1 MLSLHHYFSQHF
13 GHYNV
18 CLICGG
24 QSGIWT
30 DVLPS
35 TLVFPYLLSFYNHFI
50 FIVAHLLFMLSS
62 HDSDR
67 TVRQKELQCIFC
79 IWCTDSWHY
88 VSEGAYYGLK
98 LQVENKVK
106 GCELCMYA
114 LLYGYNPVYTPLV
127 CVYSVHTLF
136 NLRNTTYLHTQC
148 RSPHV
153 FAIGKMSKK
162 ERQSSLV
169 IRKRHVCSKKWQLLL
184 IQSHISHFYFA
195 TMNYNTGHTF
205 LAEICSK

>member
-1 MLSLHHYFSQHF
+1 MLLLHHYFSQHF

-30 DVLPS
+30 GVLPS
-35 TLVFPYLLSFYNHFI
+35 TLVFPCLLSFYNHFI
-50 FIVAHLLFMLSS
+50 FIVTHLLFMLSS
-62 HDSDR
+62 HDTGR

-106 GCELCMYA
+106 ECELCMLHSCMGTTPCTH
-114 LLYGYNPVYTPLV
+114 LLFACIHYTDCLFSETLLI
-127 CVYSVHTLF
+127 YTHTVD
-136 NLRNTTYLHTQC
+136 
-148 RSPHV
+148 PHM
-153 FAIGKMSKK
+153 F
-162 ERQSSLV
+162 
-169 IRKRHVCSKKWQLLL
+169 LLL
-184 IQSHISHFYFA
+184 
-195 TMNYNTGHTF
+195 
-205 LAEICSK
+205 EKCPKRKDRVP